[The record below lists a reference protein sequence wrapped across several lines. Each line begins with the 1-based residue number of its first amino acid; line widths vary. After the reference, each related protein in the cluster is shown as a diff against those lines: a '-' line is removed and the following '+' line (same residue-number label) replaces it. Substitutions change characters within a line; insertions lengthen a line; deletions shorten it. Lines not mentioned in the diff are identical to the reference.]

1 LQNPF
6 RNKYLHLQLTGCTS
20 VLGHCIE
27 RRVNGKG
34 LIKNNLLI
42 GSHLIETIINEHGD
56 STDPGGLFYYINKF
70 NHK

>member
-1 LQNPF
+1 MYVSSGTL
-6 RNKYLHLQLTGCTS
+6 
-20 VLGHCIE
+20 CIE

-42 GSHLIETIINEHGD
+42 GSHLIETIINEHDD
-56 STDPGGLFYYINKF
+56 STDPGGLFYCINKF